1 MTPGAITQQDTFE
14 TFAPSRRR
22 TERVQR
28 VHPAAWIFAFVLIE
42 IVCQLA
48 LLSSAIGPFRQPA
61 RTLAFGMSLL
71 WLVVLFRRTQQHPAV
86 KAAVF
91 VLIILALELTFH
103 PNTNTLRAGV
113 AQVML
118 YAAILAPVIWT
129 TSLAIDG
136 ATFRKLILLLWSFHV
151 LSSAVGIL
159 QVYFP
164 GRFQPNLSS
173 AVRALGSTYV
183 RGLEIETAKGNRVF
197 RPMGLTDL
205 PGGAA
210 VAGVYAGLFGIGFL
224 LSERKSAM
232 RWLALASVLAGLA
245 CIYLCQVRVYV
256 IMFGLC
262 ALVLCVVLVLRRD
275 TKRLTAILVVVPL
288 LIGLSFVWA
297 FSLGGRNMLE
307 RLQTLVKDDPGKVY
321 YKSRGLY
328 LEHTAQ
334 EMAPK
339 YYLGAGLGR
348 WGMVNSYFGNTGDD
362 PARGRIWVEVQ
373 WTGWLLDGGF
383 PLVLGYSVALGI
395 AIWTT
400 LRIARLRGA
409 GPIWIWGA
417 IVLAYDVGILALTF
431 GSIPF
436 IGQQGME
443 FWMLNAALFTAART
457 EIARR
462 KELAAAA

>member
-1 MTPGAITQQDTFE
+1 MTPAALTEQQVFE
-14 TFAPSRRR
+14 TFAPARPRLS
-22 TERVQR
+22 RVQR
-28 VHPAAWIFAFVLIE
+28 LRPVTWIFSFVLIE

-48 LLSSAIGPFRQPA
+48 LLSSAIGPFRQVA
-61 RTLAFGMSLL
+61 RSLAFGASLL

-86 KAAVF
+86 KAVVF
-91 VLIILALELTFH
+91 VLVILAMELVFH
-103 PNTNTLRAGV
+103 PNTNSLKAGV
-113 AQVML
+113 AQLVM
-118 YAAILAPVIWT
+118 YTAILAPVIWA

-136 ATFRKLILLLWSFHV
+136 ATFRKLVLLVWSFQV
-151 LSSAVGIL
+151 ISSALGVL

-164 GRFQPNLSS
+164 GRFQPNLST
-173 AVRALGSTYV
+173 AVSALGKTYM
-183 RGLEIETAKGNRVF
+183 RGLEIETAKGQRVF

-224 LSERKSAM
+224 LSERKAAL
-232 RWLALASVLAGLA
+232 RWLAGGGVLAGLT
-245 CIYLCQVRVYV
+245 CIYLSQVRVYV
-256 IMFGLC
+256 IMFALC
-262 ALVLCVVLVLRRD
+262 ALVICGVLVLRRD
-275 TKRLTAILVVVPL
+275 TKRVTAILLLMPL
-288 LIGLSFVWA
+288 VIGVSFVWA
-297 FSLGGRNMLE
+297 FTVGGKSMLD

-321 YKSRGLY
+321 YKNRGLY

-348 WGMVNSYFGNTGDD
+348 WGMMNSYFGNTSDD
-362 PARGRIWVEVQ
+362 PERGRIWVEVQ
-373 WTGWLLDGGF
+373 WTGWLLDGGI
-383 PLVLGYSVALGI
+383 PLMIGYAAALGV

-400 LRIARLRGA
+400 FRIARLRGA
-409 GPIWIWGA
+409 GPIWLWGA
-417 IVLAYDVGILALTF
+417 IVLAYDVGILAMTF

-443 FWMLNAALFTAART
+443 FWMLNAALFAAART

-462 KELAAAA
+462 KALVAA